1 MWFDCIFAKMNYLV
15 WVRKKKKYMVRFEL
29 NAGFQMDSLIN
40 NPSTFSHTLFYSVK
54 EVTTASS
61 SEASNS

>member
-1 MWFDCIFAKMNYLV
+1 MNYLV

-29 NAGFQMDSLIN
+29 NAGFQMDSLMN